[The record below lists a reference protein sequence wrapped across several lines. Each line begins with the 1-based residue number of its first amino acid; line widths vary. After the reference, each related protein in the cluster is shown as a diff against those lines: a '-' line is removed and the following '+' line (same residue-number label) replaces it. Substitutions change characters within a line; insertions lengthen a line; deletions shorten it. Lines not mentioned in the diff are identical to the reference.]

1 MVVVFNSYADELL
14 QDFLGF
20 APSKQAMAVVQ
31 RVTQA
36 HAVQQQQAAAS
47 RLKHAAALTAQRCA
61 APPLYGRD
69 LRQVGSSGTV
79 NAKSCTNHSS
89 RRSTIIVQLNL

>member
-1 MVVVFNSYADELL
+1 MQYSSVLCFASGAKSAAVELL

-20 APSKQAMAVVQ
+20 TPSKQAMAVVQ

-36 HAVQQQQAAAS
+36 HAMHQRQAAAS

-61 APPLYGRD
+61 AAPLYGQD
-69 LRQVGSSGTV
+69 LRQVGSPS
-79 NAKSCTNHSS
+79 ALHF
-89 RRSTIIVQLNL
+89 